1 MSKYLLLFIFLS
13 SYNCLFAQLQR
24 ATIHPDFTTSIEQL
38 SHSTEVNFRHNNFE
52 QLADFPK
59 RQLANP
65 TFKNVRNC
73 TLADLNRDGL
83 DDILFVAD
91 NQLFA
96 YSATELLWQRDLGGT
111 ATYPPSVADIDKDG
125 ELEIVQAVFGGFED
139 GRLYVLEVDGT
150 DANGFPLQFDNLIVT
165 APTLTDVDNNG
176 LFEILVNEITGAT
189 GLVHLLNLDGTSF
202 NENWPVHLAARP
214 AVTPSVVDVD
224 NDGEKEIVVF
234 STEARYILQLNGE
247 PEIGFPQV
255 TDPIVRYS
263 FHSPLLVSFDNDDHF
278 QIVGSSTGDAPEYF
292 VLNPDATFRS
302 GWPQP
307 VPDNNWTFNPP
318 TVVEMDNEHTIFMSR
333 PISDTPKDMLY
344 AWDKNGVMRDGFPIE
359 KAGGLEGYISIAD
372 IDGDDKMELVFGSNL
387 LDTDGFGFIHAYEMD
402 GSGEVDGFPIRP
414 RGWTFMNGVSL
425 SDIDGDGMMDLTA
438 LTYTQTFGSG
448 TDSVYLNSY
457 NLNVPYSPER
467 VLWNTYKGNNSRDGV
482 VAPIINSSTISPDVI
497 NNLDLKITPN
507 PLSEI
512 GIIDFKLSK
521 KSNVSIDVYDV
532 NGKIVKSI
540 FTGQLSSGQQSFEIN
555 IKDLESGMYS
565 VIVKNAQTIIANQQI
580 IKI

>member
-1 MSKYLLLFIFLS
+1 MYKYLLLFF
-13 SYNCLFAQLQR
+13 CLFLQHLLIAQFQR
-24 ATIHPDFTTSIEQL
+24 ARLLRNFTTVVEQL
-38 SHSTEVNFRHNNFE
+38 NNNQSVTFRNDNFT
-52 QLADFPK
+52 QLSGFPK
-59 RQLANP
+59 AQLANP

-83 DDILFVAD
+83 EDVLFVAD
-91 NQLFA
+91 NQLYA
-96 YSATELLWQRDLGGT
+96 YSATELLWQKDLGGT

-125 ELEIVQAVFGGFED
+125 ELEIVQAVFGGSQD
-139 GRLYVLEVDGT
+139 GRLYILEIDGT
-150 DANGFPLQFDNLIVT
+150 DALGFPKQFENLIVT
-165 APTLTDVDNNG
+165 APTLADVDNNG
-176 LFEILVNEITGAT
+176 LFEILVNEITGSS
-189 GLVHLLNLDGTSF
+189 GRIHLLNVDGTTF
-202 NENWPVHLAARP
+202 NENWPVNLAARP
-214 AVTPSVVDVD
+214 AVTPSVADVD
-224 NDGEKEIVVF
+224 NDGEKEVVVF
-234 STEARYILQLNGE
+234 STEGRYILQLNGE
-247 PEIGFPQV
+247 PEANFPQI

-263 FHSPLLVSFDNDDHF
+263 FHSPALVPFDSDGTY
-278 QIVGSSTGDAPEYF
+278 QIVGSSTGNAPEYF

-307 VPDNNWTFNPP
+307 VPENNWTFNPP
-318 TVVEMDNEHTIFMSR
+318 TIVEIDNEYTIFMSR
-333 PISDTPKDMLY
+333 PINDTPKDMLY
-344 AWDKNGVMRDGFPIE
+344 AWDKNGVMQAGFPIE
-359 KAGGLEGYISIAD
+359 KIGGLEGYISVAD
-372 IDGDDKMELVFGSNL
+372 IDGDDEMELVFGSNL

-457 NLNVPYSPER
+457 NLNVPYSPEK
-467 VLWNTYKGNNSRDGV
+467 VLWNTYKGSNSRDGV
-482 VAPIINSSTISPDVI
+482 VAPILNSSTTRLNEI
-497 NNLDLKITPN
+497 NDLGLKIVPN

-512 GIIDFKLSK
+512 GVIDFKLSK

-540 FTGQLSSGQQSFEIN
+540 FTGQLYQGEQSFEIN
-555 IKDLESGMYS
+555 IKNLESGMYS
-565 VIVKNAQTIIANQQI
+565 VVVKNAQTIIANQQI